1 LATAEPD
8 GTAWYTANSQ
18 VYKLG
23 SASNYAGERSLVV
36 GGVPGNSLTGYNA
49 LEKDLTYAINSDE
62 DVFKSAA
69 ADGVNALDPL
79 AGVVIASSILMA
91 LGCAWGLSR
100 RLAEY
105 R

>member
-1 LATAEPD
+1 VATAERD
-8 GTAWYTANSQ
+8 VTTWYAANTQ

-23 SASNYAGERSLVV
+23 KASDYSGERDLVV
-36 GGVPGNSLTGYNA
+36 GGVPGNTLSGYNS
-49 LEKDLTYAINSDE
+49 LEGDLTQAIGSDE
-62 DVFKSAA
+62 SLFKSAA

-79 AGVVIASSILMA
+79 AGVVIAASVLMA
-91 LGCAWGLSR
+91 LCCVWAVTR